1 MKMEAVYSSETLVF
15 TYKSARRYYPEDQH
29 RRFYHRDNLKSR
41 IIIECY
47 FIKELNHGNANLT
60 DPVHKTTDSVNKQLF
75 VCFIEVAE

>member
-1 MKMEAVYSSETLVF
+1 MEAVYSSETLVF
-15 TYKSARRYYPEDQH
+15 TYKSARRYYTEDQH
-29 RRFYHRDNLKSR
+29 RRFYHRDNLKSH

-60 DPVHKTTDSVNKQLF
+60 DPVPKTTDSVNKQPF